1 MTKENFLE
9 QLRKELKLNNVSD
22 IDEII
27 ADYEEHFEFKAE
39 EGKTEE
45 EIVKKLASPEIIAR
59 EYAETPKQIN
69 KFERGAKI
77 TGVTALSVVFALIYA
92 FMWGSVA
99 VLGAFAL
106 VGLTTGFCLITTLN
120 IAGLIPFM
128 PYLPS
133 FIIGIACLGLSVI
146 SAIGCIYLAL
156 YVKQWGKAY
165 FRWCK
170 NTVNGNAYPS
180 VSMQPKLSKRAA
192 FILKLTAMI
201 GLVVFVSFFVIG
213 YATMCVSAGGMEPWH
228 IWNWFV

>member
-1 MTKENFLE
+1 
-9 QLRKELKLNNVSD
+9 
-22 IDEII
+22 
-27 ADYEEHFEFKAE
+27 
-39 EGKTEE
+39 
-45 EIVKKLASPEIIAR
+45 
-59 EYAETPKQIN
+59 
-69 KFERGAKI
+69 
-77 TGVTALSVVFALIYA
+77 
-92 FMWGSVA
+92 
-99 VLGAFAL
+99 
-106 VGLTTGFCLITTLN
+106 
-120 IAGLIPFM
+120 M

-201 GLVVFVSFFVIG
+201 GLAVFVSFFVIG